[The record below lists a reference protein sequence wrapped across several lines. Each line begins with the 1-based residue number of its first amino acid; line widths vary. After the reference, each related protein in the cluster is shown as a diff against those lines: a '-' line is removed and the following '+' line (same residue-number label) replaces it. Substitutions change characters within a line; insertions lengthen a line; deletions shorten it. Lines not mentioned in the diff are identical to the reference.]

1 MKSILVFNWKDI
13 RHPQAGG
20 AEVVLHELMIRMVS
34 DGYDVTLLTAQ
45 YTNSSE
51 TDIIDGINI
60 IRVPGGR
67 IVHSF
72 KAIAYYIKNL
82 RGKFDIIIEQVNTAP
97 YLVSWFTKN
106 EKTYQFYHMLCRE
119 IWFYEM
125 NKIMALI
132 GYLLLEPLALMLQAI
147 IARLKNSKIITISQS
162 SKNDIIRFGFKKEN
176 IYIISEGIDN
186 QPLKSIDDSLPK
198 EKYFT
203 VLFHSSLRQM
213 KRPIEVFKAFGVF
226 VKEHPEAKLWI
237 SGGGDQTKLR
247 KYAEDNDFIN
257 SVTFWGRTSQEQKL
271 ELMQKASVICSTS
284 IKEGWGLIVTE
295 ANSMGTPAISYDVD
309 GLRDSTNAGMGIV
322 CTPSTT
328 SMAKSLSDLHK
339 IFTFDKSMY
348 DDMRQKALD
357 SAKSINFNQSYQDF
371 LNIIKT
377 K

>member
-20 AEVVLHELMIRMVS
+20 AEVVTHELLKKLAL
-34 DGYDVTLLTAQ
+34 DGYQVTLLTAQ
-45 YTNSSE
+45 YADSNE
-51 TDIIDGINI
+51 KDIIDGINI
-60 IRVPGGR
+60 IRVGKSKFG
-67 IVHSF
+67 HYF
-72 KAIAYYIKNL
+72 AAAAYYKKYLKN
-82 RGKFDIIIEQVNTAP
+82 KFDVVIEEVNTIP
-97 YLVSWFTKN
+97 YLLGLYKGKENF
-106 EKTYQFYHMLCRE
+106 YLFYHMLARE

-125 NKIMALI
+125 VQPLSTI
-132 GYLLLEPLALMLQAI
+132 GYLIEPIYTWLQGRFGAK
-147 IARLKNSKIITISQS
+147 LITISQS
-162 SKNDIIRFGFKKEN
+162 SKDDITRFGYN
-176 IYIISEGIDN
+176 PDDIYIISEGIDN
-186 QPLKSIDDSLPK
+186 KPLKNLDDSLPK
-198 EKYFT
+198 ENDFT

-213 KRPIEVFKAFGVF
+213 KRPIEVFKAFGIF
-226 VKEHPEAKLWI
+226 AKDHPEAKLWI

-247 KYAEDNDFIN
+247 KYAEENDFIN

-309 GLRDSTNAGMGIV
+309 GLRDSTSAGMGIV
-322 CTPSTT
+322 CESNAT
-328 SMAKSLSDLHK
+328 SMAKSLSDLYK
-339 IFTFDKSMY
+339 IFTLDKSKY

-371 LNIIKT
+371 LSIIKT